1 MQIILN
7 ILVVILAFSILIII
21 HELGHFALAKFNGV
35 KVEEFAI
42 GMGPKVF
49 GIQGKETLYSIRAVP
64 IGGYVKML
72 GEEEESLDERAFTNK
87 SPLRRLSIVAAG
99 PIMNLLL
106 AIVLFSFVSYLKGF
120 LVPIVSDVIPQ
131 SPAMKAGI
139 KSGDKITKVNNH
151 SISTWED
158 FVTQINIAKGN
169 TINITLI
176 RNSEEK
182 SFKIKPVKNNK
193 DNSYMVG
200 IYSTA
205 VEKPSIYQSI
215 SYGFKET
222 ISTIKQTFQSIGMI
236 FTGKASKNDVGGPVT
251 IIRVT
256 WAVSKA
262 GLINLIVFCAFIS
275 IQLGIF
281 NLLPFPALDGFWIFV
296 SIYQLITRK
305 EIDKDKIGLI
315 NTIGFALL
323 LLLMILVTIK
333 DVLYPIKL

>member
-1 MQIILN
+1 LQIILN
-7 ILVVILAFSILIII
+7 ILIVILAFSILIII

-42 GMGPKVF
+42 GMGPKIF
-49 GIQGKETLYSIRAVP
+49 GIHGKETLYSIRAIP

-99 PIMNLLL
+99 PMMNLFL

-139 KSGDKITKVNNH
+139 KSGDRITKVNNH
-151 SISTWED
+151 NISTWED
-158 FVTQINIAKGN
+158 FVAQINIAKGN

-182 SFKIKPVKNNK
+182 SFKIKPIKNDK
-193 DNSYMVG
+193 DNSYMIG
-200 IYSTA
+200 IYST
-205 VEKPSIYQSI
+205 VIEKPSIYQSI

-222 ISTIKQTFQSIGMI
+222 ISTVKQTFQSIGMI
-236 FTGKASKNDVGGPVT
+236 FTGRASKNDVGGPVT

-296 SIYQLITRK
+296 SIYQLITRR